1 MSKVSWKY
9 IFVGFQQQFSKVNIL
24 LWKKAV
30 LHTTTLTHWH
40 ILGDLSGTNQGNS
53 LEMTFVAGAT
63 KINIAMLGWFDA
75 GNNLKLSIILSNI
88 LEPLTNSGRSLI
100 EIVS

>member
-1 MSKVSWKY
+1 MHCKSRQ
-9 IFVGFQQQFSKVNIL
+9 ILRDLFS
-24 LWKKAV
+24 
-30 LHTTTLTHWH
+30 
-40 ILGDLSGTNQGNS
+40 TNQGNS